1 MNKILNKLIHH
12 EHLDRQSARE
22 ALLLIAEGKA
32 NHSQLAAFMTVYLMR
47 SITVDELSGFRDAM
61 LDLCQKVSVDMDC
74 MDVCGTGGDGKNTF
88 NISTTSAFVI
98 AGAGQKV
105 LKHGNYGV
113 SSICGSSNLL
123 HALGYNFTK
132 DQNMLLKQL
141 DKAGICFLH
150 APLFHPAM
158 KAVAPVRKELGMK
171 TFFNMLGPLV
181 NPGEPKKQ
189 LTGVFS
195 NELARVYQYIL
206 NQDDKQ
212 FGVIHSLDGY
222 DEISLTS
229 NFRMITHKGESTL
242 SPDQLPYGTIDE
254 KDLSGG
260 ETVEDSKDIFIQI
273 LNNRGTPA
281 QMAVVKANAGAALMV
296 AGKAENLNEG
306 IQIADESIV
315 SGSAYK
321 AFEKLINTQ

>member
-1 MNKILNKLIHH
+1 MNKILHKLIHH

-22 ALLLIAEGKA
+22 ALILIAEGKA
-32 NHSQLAAFMTVYLMR
+32 NNSQMAAFITVFLMR

-61 LDLCQKVSVDMDC
+61 LDLCQKISVDTDC

-105 LKHGNYGV
+105 VKHGNYGV

-123 HALGYNFTK
+123 QALGYNFTN
-132 DQNMLLKQL
+132 DENMLLKQL

-181 NPGEPKKQ
+181 NPGEPNKQ

-195 NELARVYQYIL
+195 NELARVYQYL
-206 NQDDKQ
+206 LQQEGKQ
-212 FGVIHSLDGY
+212 FGLVHSLDGY

-229 NFRMITHKGESTL
+229 TFRLITYQGECTL
-242 SPDQLPYGTIDE
+242 HPEALPYGTIRDE
-254 KDLSGG
+254 DLSGG
-260 ETVEDSKDIFIQI
+260 ETIEESKEIFINV
-273 LNNRGTPA
+273 LYNRGTAA

-296 AGKAENLNEG
+296 AGIAEDLAEG
-306 IQIADESIV
+306 IQKADESIA
-315 SGSAYK
+315 SGRALQ
-321 AFEKLINTQ
+321 AFELLINTQ